1 MSVKVTSDNAPN
13 LRVEE
18 LEVQNL
24 KRGVKDLRVFHR
36 RKLFEKSPALNIVNG
51 WKKVI
56 ALIAVLGGKIA
67 GDCSGFCG

>member
-51 WKKVI
+51 
-56 ALIAVLGGKIA
+56 
-67 GDCSGFCG
+67 